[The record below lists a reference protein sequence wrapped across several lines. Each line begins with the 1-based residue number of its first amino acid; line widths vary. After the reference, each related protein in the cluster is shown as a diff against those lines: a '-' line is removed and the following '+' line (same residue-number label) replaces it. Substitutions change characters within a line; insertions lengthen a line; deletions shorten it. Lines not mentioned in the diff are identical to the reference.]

1 MFEHLPPHA
10 GAHPIGIVAAGGP
23 RGLAAPPGPAAAASS
38 CRLETRGESLIAQ
51 ARALA
56 RG

>member
-1 MFEHLPPHA
+1 MFEHLPRRAPA
-10 GAHPIGIVAAGGP
+10 RLIGIVAAGVP
-23 RGLAAPPGPAAAASS
+23 REFAAPPRPAAAASS
-38 CRLETRGESLIAQ
+38 SRLERRGESLIAQ